1 VAGQDATHL
10 ALAVGLAGAAAL
22 AFAVATVTE
31 QRAAAESSDQ
41 DARGRKFLGQLVRN
55 PRWLAAMGGN
65 IFGYGLQAAA
75 LAVGSVVVV
84 QPILVTALVFALPL
98 SAHLSHRRMAWTSI
112 TWGVLLAAALAV
124 FVVLGD
130 PKHGV
135 SHASTGD
142 WLVVTLV
149 VTPIV
154 IACLVISHPMSG
166 AGRAGLLAVAVG
178 LLGGVLAVLTKAV
191 MAAADEGLLH
201 LLVTGETYG
210 LAVVGLGGAYLQQL
224 AFQAGDLHTSLPILT
239 VLEPVI
245 AVVLGLT
252 LLHEDLTAHG
262 AQLAVLLLSVAV
274 MTVATL
280 ALARAQ
286 ATSVPGP
293 ADVPAARVR

>member
-1 VAGQDATHL
+1 
-10 ALAVGLAGAAAL
+10 
-22 AFAVATVTE
+22 VATVTE
-31 QRAAAESSDQ
+31 QRAAAESSDS
-41 DARGRKFLGQLVRN
+41 DARGRRFLGQLLRN

-65 IFGYGLQAAA
+65 VLGYGLQAAA

-124 FVVLGD
+124 FVILGD

-135 SHASTGD
+135 SHASSGE
-142 WLVVTLV
+142 WLLVTAV

-154 IACLVISHPMSG
+154 IGCLVVAHPLAG
-166 AGRAGLLAVAVG
+166 AARASLLAVAVG

-191 MAAADEGLLH
+191 VASADHGLQH

-239 VLEPVI
+239 VLEPVV
-245 AVVLGLT
+245 AVLFGLT
-252 LLHEDLTAHG
+252 LLSEDLTAAG
-262 AQLAVLLLSVAV
+262 AEIMALVVSVVV
-274 MTVATL
+274 MTAATV

-286 ATSVPGP
+286 AISVETSTQAPISTP
-293 ADVPAARVR
+293 A

>member
-1 VAGQDATHL
+1 M
-10 ALAVGLAGAAAL
+10 
-22 AFAVATVTE
+22 ATVTE
-31 QRAAAESSDQ
+31 QRAAAESSDS
-41 DARGRKFLGQLVRN
+41 DARGRRFLGQLLRN

-65 IFGYGLQAAA
+65 VLGYGLQAAA

-124 FVVLGD
+124 FVILGD

-135 SHASTGD
+135 SHASSGE
-142 WLVVTLV
+142 WLLVTAV

-154 IACLVISHPMSG
+154 IGCLVVAHLLAG
-166 AGRAGLLAVAVG
+166 AARASLLAVAVG

-191 MAAADEGLLH
+191 VASADHGLQH

-210 LAVVGLGGAYLQQL
+210 LAVVGLGAYLQQL

-239 VLEPVI
+239 VLEPVV
-245 AVVLGLT
+245 AVLFGLT
-252 LLHEDLTAHG
+252 LLSEDLTAAG
-262 AQLAVLLLSVAV
+262 AEIMALVVSVVV
-274 MTVATL
+274 MTAATV

-286 ATSVPGP
+286 AISVETSTQAPISTP
-293 ADVPAARVR
+293 A